1 MSSLDKKGLASLKFG
16 DIIENG
22 YAAADN
28 PTRIGVFIRVKTVPR
43 GQINAGKA
51 IECRSDNGAFWTTDF
66 GNDRLRKIG
75 SILADRA
82 AQAERMARME
92 EAVETAYGILW
103 RDLSNSSM
111 VIDARRILLA
121 ATDKAGQSRGIKA
134 AIEKYGSVTGHEI
147 LKATDETDETWPR
160 GCIKRSSC
168 ARHKACVYTNCPHQ
182 DRNIKEEVEAEIA
195 RALSQEGSEPS

>member
-1 MSSLDKKGLASLKFG
+1 MNILDKKGLASLKFG

-22 YAAADN
+22 YASADN
-28 PTRIGVFIRVKTVPR
+28 PTRIGVFIRFKTVPR

-82 AQAERMARME
+82 AQAERMARL
-92 EAVETAYGILW
+92 EAAMRPFVTAWNNLHPVVTQRLCLG
-103 RDLSNSSM
+103 DLG
-111 VIDARRILLA
+111 RLA
-121 ATDKAGQSRGIKA
+121 AA
-134 AIEKYGSVTGHEI
+134 
-147 LKATDETDETWPR
+147 
-160 GCIKRSSC
+160 
-168 ARHKACVYTNCPHQ
+168 
-182 DRNIKEEVEAEIA
+182 NISGGDFQRAD